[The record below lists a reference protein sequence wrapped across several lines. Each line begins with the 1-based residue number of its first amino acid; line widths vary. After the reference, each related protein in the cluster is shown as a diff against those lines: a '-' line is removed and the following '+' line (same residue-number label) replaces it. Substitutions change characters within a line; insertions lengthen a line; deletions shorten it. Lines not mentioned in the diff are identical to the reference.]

1 MIGFFKFLRGI
12 IILGTLIYSLWI
24 EVGLYKKLNIIC
36 KNNRDY
42 KIKLEKELSNSFKI
56 RGENFYKR

>member
-12 IILGTLIYSLWI
+12 IILGTLIYSVWI
-24 EVGLYKKLNIIC
+24 EVGLYKKLNIIY
-36 KNNRDY
+36 KNNREY